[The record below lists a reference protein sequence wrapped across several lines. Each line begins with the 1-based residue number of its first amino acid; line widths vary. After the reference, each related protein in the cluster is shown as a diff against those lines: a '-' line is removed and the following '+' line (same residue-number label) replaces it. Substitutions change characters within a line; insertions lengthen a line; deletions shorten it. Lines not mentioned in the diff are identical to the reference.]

1 MRQEMW
7 TVDEKLAIVLEGL
20 KGDRSILEICK
31 SHEIT
36 PAQYYGWREKFLD
49 SARRSVGMV
58 H

>member
-1 MRQEMW
+1 MTQVMW
-7 TVDEKLAIVLEGL
+7 TADEKLAIVLEGL

-36 PAQYYGWREKFLD
+36 PAQYYRWKEKFLD
-49 SARRSVGMV
+49 SARRSLGMV